1 MTIEK
6 KAPKKASAATWL
18 GWIGGLTTALGFIL
32 LVRPIEY
39 CGSVLSPDLSRART
53 YDLLYNSGEVLR
65 CMKKVAA
72 ATVPTWLVFGLGL
85 LLVITAI
92 IVAVIAKRP
101 PAAPVMAPVMAPAT
115 PSLTAE
121 LEKLASL
128 KNNGVITE
136 EEFQQSKAA
145 LLARHN
151 ETQPPS
157 NPTPG
162 P

>member
-6 KAPKKASAATWL
+6 KAPKKASAATWV
-18 GWIGGLTTALGFIL
+18 GWIGGLTTALGIYL
-32 LVRPIEY
+32 LARRIPT
-39 CGSVLSPDLSRART
+39 CGSVLKPDLLNAELLDIT
-53 YDLLYNSGEVLR
+53 YKTRRYTQDCLDQLDT
-65 CMKKVAA
+65 
-72 ATVPTWLVFGLGL
+72 ATVPAWVVTCVGL
-85 LLVITAI
+85 LLIITAI

-101 PAAPVMAPVMAPAT
+101 PAAPVMAPAAA
-115 PSLTAE
+115 PSLTGE
-121 LEKLASL
+121 LENLAAL

-157 NPTPG
+157 NPNPG
-162 P
+162 T

>member
-39 CGSVLSPDLSRART
+39 CGSVLSPDLSTART
-53 YDLLYNSGEVLR
+53 YDLLYNSGAVLH

-101 PAAPVMAPVMAPAT
+101 PAAPVMAPAT

-162 P
+162 A

>member
-6 KAPKKASAATWL
+6 KAPKKASAATWV
-18 GWIGGLTTALGFIL
+18 GWIGGLTTALGIYL
-32 LVRPIEY
+32 LARRIPT
-39 CGSVLSPDLSRART
+39 CGSVLKPDLLNAELLDIT
-53 YDLLYNSGEVLR
+53 YKTRRYTQDCLDQLDT
-65 CMKKVAA
+65 
-72 ATVPTWLVFGLGL
+72 ATVPAWVVTCVGL
-85 LLVITAI
+85 LLIITAI

-101 PAAPVMAPVMAPAT
+101 PAAPVMAPAT

-157 NPTPG
+157 SPNPSA
-162 P
+162 